1 MIKLLQGL
9 CPHCYKPLD
18 KQGNCSKPCSLGAL
32 KIELK
37 IKKKRLQAEINKQ
50 KEQDKTTEN
59 EVGNNN
65 D

>member
-18 KQGNCSKPCSLGAL
+18 KQGNCSKPCVLGAL
-32 KIELK
+32 EIES
-37 IKKKRLQAEINKQ
+37 KRLQAEIAKQ
-50 KEQDKTTEN
+50 KKQDKTTEN
-59 EVGNNN
+59 EVGNN

>member
-18 KQGNCSKPCSLGAL
+18 KQCNCSKPCSLGAL
-32 KIELK
+32 EIE
-37 IKKKRLQAEINKQ
+37 KKRLQAEIDKQ

-59 EVGNNN
+59 GVSNNG
-65 D
+65 

>member
-32 KIELK
+32 EIE
-37 IKKKRLQAEINKQ
+37 KKRLQAEIDKQ

-59 EVGNNN
+59 EVENNG
-65 D
+65 

>member
-32 KIELK
+32 EIE
-37 IKKKRLQAEINKQ
+37 KKRLQAEINKQ
-50 KEQDKTTEN
+50 KEQDNSTEN
-59 EVGNNN
+59 EVSNNG
-65 D
+65 

>member
-32 KIELK
+32 EIE
-37 IKKKRLQAEINKQ
+37 KKRLQAEIDKQ
-50 KEQDKTTEN
+50 KEHKTTEN
-59 EVGNNN
+59 GVSDNG
-65 D
+65 

>member
-32 KIELK
+32 EIE
-37 IKKKRLQAEINKQ
+37 KKRLQAEIDKQ
-50 KEQDKTTEN
+50 KEQDKTTDN
-59 EVGNNN
+59 GVSDNG
-65 D
+65 

>member
-32 KIELK
+32 EIE
-37 IKKKRLQAEINKQ
+37 KKRLQAEIDKQ
-50 KEQDKTTEN
+50 KEQNNSSKN
-59 EVGNNN
+59 EVGNNG
-65 D
+65 

>member
-18 KQGNCSKPCSLGAL
+18 KQGNCSKPCAMGAL
-32 KIELK
+32 EIE
-37 IKKKRLQAEINKQ
+37 KKRLQAEIDKQ

-59 EVGNNN
+59 EVENNG
-65 D
+65 

>member
-18 KQGNCSKPCSLGAL
+18 KQGNCSKTCAVGAL
-32 KIELK
+32 EIEL
-37 IKKKRLQAEINKQ
+37 KKKRLQAEINKQ

-59 EVGNNN
+59 EVGNNG
-65 D
+65 

>member
-32 KIELK
+32 EIE
-37 IKKKRLQAEINKQ
+37 KKRLQAEIDKH
-50 KEQDKTTEN
+50 KEQDKTTDN
-59 EVGNNN
+59 GVSNNG
-65 D
+65 

>member
-32 KIELK
+32 EIE
-37 IKKKRLQAEINKQ
+37 KKRLQAEIDKQ
-50 KEQDKTTEN
+50 KEQDKTTDN
-59 EVGNNN
+59 GVSNNG
-65 D
+65 

>member
-32 KIELK
+32 EIE
-37 IKKKRLQAEINKQ
+37 KKRLQAEIDKQ

-59 EVGNNN
+59 GVSNNG
-65 D
+65 